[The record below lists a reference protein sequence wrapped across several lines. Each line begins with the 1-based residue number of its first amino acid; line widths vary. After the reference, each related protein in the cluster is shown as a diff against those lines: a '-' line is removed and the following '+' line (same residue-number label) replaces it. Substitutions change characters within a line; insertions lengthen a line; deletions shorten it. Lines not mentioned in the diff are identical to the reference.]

1 MINSIFFYEKK
12 EKAFLSLIYI
22 MKGGDDIQTKEKL
35 IPLSSDICFRTIFKK
50 KKNLKYFLEDILEEE
65 IKEIEYQDRVIEA
78 EEVEKKECR
87 LDMVIKL
94 GNDTIVNIEMQKD
107 KTGDIFKRTNYYISR
122 IMSKSLKRGESY
134 NKLPKALA
142 IWIIDYKEK
151 EIKKYKSDLKLCDTK
166 AIERIRKG
174 NNKEEILIKD
184 EIRII
189 IIDLTKEADKSK
201 IAEWKEIFRSGEVMN
216 KRDKR
221 LQEVVEEIKR
231 LSQNKEAM
239 ELYRLE
245 QDIEIEKI
253 SREEYIKETAKEEGI
268 IQGKEEG
275 ITLAKKSA
283 AKNFYKN
290 NVSKDIICQ
299 SLEITKE
306 ELENILKEC

>member
-1 MINSIFFYEKK
+1 MK
-12 EKAFLSLIYI
+12 E
-22 MKGGDDIQTKEKL
+22 GDNIQTKEKL

-65 IKEIEYQDRVIEA
+65 IKEIEYKDRVIEA

-221 LQEVVEEIKR
+221 LQEVVEEIKK

-253 SREEYIKETAKEEGI
+253 SREEYIKETAKEEGLKEGITQGISQGI

-290 NVSKDIICQ
+290 NVSKDVICQ

-306 ELENILKEC
+306 ELENILKS

>member
-1 MINSIFFYEKK
+1 MK
-12 EKAFLSLIYI
+12 E
-22 MKGGDDIQTKEKL
+22 GDNIQTKEKL

-50 KKNLKYFLEDILEEE
+50 KKNLKYFLEDVLEEE
-65 IKEIEYQDRVIEA
+65 IKEIEYKDRVIEA

-221 LQEVVEEIKR
+221 LQEVVEEIKK

-253 SREEYIKETAKEEGI
+253 SREEYIKETAKEEGLKE
-268 IQGKEEG
+268 GKEEG

-306 ELENILKEC
+306 ELENILLS

>member
-1 MINSIFFYEKK
+1 MI
-12 EKAFLSLIYI
+12 
-22 MKGGDDIQTKEKL
+22 Q
-35 IPLSSDICFRTIFKK
+35 
-50 KKNLKYFLEDILEEE
+50 
-65 IKEIEYQDRVIEA
+65 
-78 EEVEKKECR
+78 
-87 LDMVIKL
+87 
-94 GNDTIVNIEMQKD
+94 
-107 KTGDIFKRTNYYISR
+107 
-122 IMSKSLKRGESY
+122 
-134 NKLPKALA
+134 
-142 IWIIDYKEK
+142 
-151 EIKKYKSDLKLCDTK
+151 
-166 AIERIRKG
+166 IRKG

-253 SREEYIKETAKEEGI
+253 SREEYIKETAKEEGLKEGI
-268 IQGKEEG
+268 TQGKEEG

-306 ELENILKEC
+306 ELENILLS

>member
-1 MINSIFFYEKK
+1 MI
-12 EKAFLSLIYI
+12 
-22 MKGGDDIQTKEKL
+22 Q
-35 IPLSSDICFRTIFKK
+35 
-50 KKNLKYFLEDILEEE
+50 
-65 IKEIEYQDRVIEA
+65 
-78 EEVEKKECR
+78 
-87 LDMVIKL
+87 
-94 GNDTIVNIEMQKD
+94 
-107 KTGDIFKRTNYYISR
+107 
-122 IMSKSLKRGESY
+122 
-134 NKLPKALA
+134 
-142 IWIIDYKEK
+142 
-151 EIKKYKSDLKLCDTK
+151 
-166 AIERIRKG
+166 IRKG

-253 SREEYIKETAKEEGI
+253 SREEYIKETAKEEGLKE
-268 IQGKEEG
+268 GKEEG

-290 NVSKDIICQ
+290 NVSKDVICQ

-306 ELENILKEC
+306 ELENILKS

>member
-1 MINSIFFYEKK
+1 MI
-12 EKAFLSLIYI
+12 
-22 MKGGDDIQTKEKL
+22 Q
-35 IPLSSDICFRTIFKK
+35 
-50 KKNLKYFLEDILEEE
+50 
-65 IKEIEYQDRVIEA
+65 
-78 EEVEKKECR
+78 
-87 LDMVIKL
+87 
-94 GNDTIVNIEMQKD
+94 
-107 KTGDIFKRTNYYISR
+107 
-122 IMSKSLKRGESY
+122 
-134 NKLPKALA
+134 
-142 IWIIDYKEK
+142 
-151 EIKKYKSDLKLCDTK
+151 
-166 AIERIRKG
+166 IRKG

-253 SREEYIKETAKEEGI
+253 SREEYIKETAKEEGLKE
-268 IQGKEEG
+268 GKEEG

-306 ELENILKEC
+306 ELENILKS

>member
-1 MINSIFFYEKK
+1 MI
-12 EKAFLSLIYI
+12 
-22 MKGGDDIQTKEKL
+22 Q
-35 IPLSSDICFRTIFKK
+35 
-50 KKNLKYFLEDILEEE
+50 
-65 IKEIEYQDRVIEA
+65 
-78 EEVEKKECR
+78 
-87 LDMVIKL
+87 
-94 GNDTIVNIEMQKD
+94 
-107 KTGDIFKRTNYYISR
+107 
-122 IMSKSLKRGESY
+122 
-134 NKLPKALA
+134 
-142 IWIIDYKEK
+142 
-151 EIKKYKSDLKLCDTK
+151 
-166 AIERIRKG
+166 IRKG

-268 IQGKEEG
+268 
-275 ITLAKKSA
+275 TLAKKSA

-306 ELENILKEC
+306 ELENILKN

>member
-1 MINSIFFYEKK
+1 MK
-12 EKAFLSLIYI
+12 E
-22 MKGGDDIQTKEKL
+22 GDNIQTKEKL

-50 KKNLKYFLEDILEEE
+50 KKNLKYFLEDVLEEE
-65 IKEIEYQDRVIEA
+65 IKEIEYKDRVIEA

-122 IMSKSLKRGESY
+122 IMSKPLKRGERY

-221 LQEVVEEIKR
+221 LQEVVEEIKK

-253 SREEYIKETAKEEGI
+253 SREEYIKETAKEEGLKEGITQGISQGI

-306 ELENILKEC
+306 ELENILKN

>member
-1 MINSIFFYEKK
+1 MK
-12 EKAFLSLIYI
+12 E
-22 MKGGDDIQTKEKL
+22 GDNIQTKEKL

-50 KKNLKYFLEDILEEE
+50 KKNLKYFLEDVLEEE
-65 IKEIEYQDRVIEA
+65 IKEIEYKDRVIEA

-189 IIDLTKEADKSK
+189 IDLTKEADKSK

-253 SREEYIKETAKEEGI
+253 SREEYIKETAKEEGLKEGITQGISQGI

-290 NVSKDIICQ
+290 NVSKDVICQ

-306 ELENILKEC
+306 ELENILKS

>member
-1 MINSIFFYEKK
+1 MI
-12 EKAFLSLIYI
+12 
-22 MKGGDDIQTKEKL
+22 Q
-35 IPLSSDICFRTIFKK
+35 
-50 KKNLKYFLEDILEEE
+50 
-65 IKEIEYQDRVIEA
+65 
-78 EEVEKKECR
+78 
-87 LDMVIKL
+87 
-94 GNDTIVNIEMQKD
+94 
-107 KTGDIFKRTNYYISR
+107 
-122 IMSKSLKRGESY
+122 
-134 NKLPKALA
+134 
-142 IWIIDYKEK
+142 
-151 EIKKYKSDLKLCDTK
+151 
-166 AIERIRKG
+166 IRKG

-221 LQEVVEEIKR
+221 LQEVVEEIKK

-253 SREEYIKETAKEEGI
+253 SREEYIKETAKEEGLKEGI
-268 IQGKEEG
+268 TQGKEEG

>member
-1 MINSIFFYEKK
+1 MI
-12 EKAFLSLIYI
+12 
-22 MKGGDDIQTKEKL
+22 Q
-35 IPLSSDICFRTIFKK
+35 
-50 KKNLKYFLEDILEEE
+50 
-65 IKEIEYQDRVIEA
+65 
-78 EEVEKKECR
+78 
-87 LDMVIKL
+87 
-94 GNDTIVNIEMQKD
+94 
-107 KTGDIFKRTNYYISR
+107 
-122 IMSKSLKRGESY
+122 
-134 NKLPKALA
+134 
-142 IWIIDYKEK
+142 
-151 EIKKYKSDLKLCDTK
+151 
-166 AIERIRKG
+166 IRKG

-189 IIDLTKEADKSK
+189 VDLTKEADKSK
-201 IAEWKEIFRSGEVMN
+201 IAEWKEIYRSGEVMN

-268 IQGKEEG
+268 
-275 ITLAKKSA
+275 TLAKRSA
-283 AKNFYKN
+283 VKNFYKN

-299 SLEITKE
+299 SLEKAKE

>member
-1 MINSIFFYEKK
+1 MI
-12 EKAFLSLIYI
+12 
-22 MKGGDDIQTKEKL
+22 Q
-35 IPLSSDICFRTIFKK
+35 
-50 KKNLKYFLEDILEEE
+50 
-65 IKEIEYQDRVIEA
+65 
-78 EEVEKKECR
+78 
-87 LDMVIKL
+87 
-94 GNDTIVNIEMQKD
+94 
-107 KTGDIFKRTNYYISR
+107 
-122 IMSKSLKRGESY
+122 
-134 NKLPKALA
+134 
-142 IWIIDYKEK
+142 
-151 EIKKYKSDLKLCDTK
+151 
-166 AIERIRKG
+166 IRKG

-253 SREEYIKETAKEEGI
+253 SREEYIKETAKEEGLKEGI
-268 IQGKEEG
+268 TQGKEEG

-290 NVSKDIICQ
+290 NVSKDVICQ

-306 ELENILKEC
+306 ELENILLS

>member
-1 MINSIFFYEKK
+1 M
-12 EKAFLSLIYI
+12 
-22 MKGGDDIQTKEKL
+22 
-35 IPLSSDICFRTIFKK
+35 
-50 KKNLKYFLEDILEEE
+50 
-65 IKEIEYQDRVIEA
+65 
-78 EEVEKKECR
+78 
-87 LDMVIKL
+87 
-94 GNDTIVNIEMQKD
+94 
-107 KTGDIFKRTNYYISR
+107 
-122 IMSKSLKRGESY
+122 
-134 NKLPKALA
+134 
-142 IWIIDYKEK
+142 
-151 EIKKYKSDLKLCDTK
+151 CDTK

-253 SREEYIKETAKEEGI
+253 SREEYIKETAKEEGLKE
-268 IQGKEEG
+268 GKEEG

-306 ELENILKEC
+306 ELENILLS

>member
-1 MINSIFFYEKK
+1 MI
-12 EKAFLSLIYI
+12 
-22 MKGGDDIQTKEKL
+22 Q
-35 IPLSSDICFRTIFKK
+35 
-50 KKNLKYFLEDILEEE
+50 
-65 IKEIEYQDRVIEA
+65 
-78 EEVEKKECR
+78 
-87 LDMVIKL
+87 
-94 GNDTIVNIEMQKD
+94 
-107 KTGDIFKRTNYYISR
+107 
-122 IMSKSLKRGESY
+122 
-134 NKLPKALA
+134 
-142 IWIIDYKEK
+142 
-151 EIKKYKSDLKLCDTK
+151 
-166 AIERIRKG
+166 IRKG

-253 SREEYIKETAKEEGI
+253 SREEYIKETAKEEGLKEGI
-268 IQGKEEG
+268 TQGKEEG

-290 NVSKDIICQ
+290 NVSKDVICQ

-306 ELENILKEC
+306 ELENILKS

>member
-1 MINSIFFYEKK
+1 MI
-12 EKAFLSLIYI
+12 
-22 MKGGDDIQTKEKL
+22 Q
-35 IPLSSDICFRTIFKK
+35 
-50 KKNLKYFLEDILEEE
+50 
-65 IKEIEYQDRVIEA
+65 
-78 EEVEKKECR
+78 
-87 LDMVIKL
+87 
-94 GNDTIVNIEMQKD
+94 
-107 KTGDIFKRTNYYISR
+107 
-122 IMSKSLKRGESY
+122 
-134 NKLPKALA
+134 
-142 IWIIDYKEK
+142 
-151 EIKKYKSDLKLCDTK
+151 
-166 AIERIRKG
+166 IRKG

-221 LQEVVEEIKR
+221 LQEVVEEIKK

-253 SREEYIKETAKEEGI
+253 SREEYIKETAKEEGLNEGI
-268 IQGKEEG
+268 IQGKEKG

-290 NVSKDIICQ
+290 NVSKDVICQ
-299 SLEITKE
+299 SLEITKK

>member
-1 MINSIFFYEKK
+1 M
-12 EKAFLSLIYI
+12 
-22 MKGGDDIQTKEKL
+22 
-35 IPLSSDICFRTIFKK
+35 
-50 KKNLKYFLEDILEEE
+50 
-65 IKEIEYQDRVIEA
+65 
-78 EEVEKKECR
+78 
-87 LDMVIKL
+87 
-94 GNDTIVNIEMQKD
+94 
-107 KTGDIFKRTNYYISR
+107 
-122 IMSKSLKRGESY
+122 
-134 NKLPKALA
+134 
-142 IWIIDYKEK
+142 
-151 EIKKYKSDLKLCDTK
+151 CDTK

-184 EIRII
+184 EIRI

-253 SREEYIKETAKEEGI
+253 SREEYIKETAKE
-268 IQGKEEG
+268 KG
-275 ITLAKKSA
+275 ITLAKRSA

>member
-1 MINSIFFYEKK
+1 MCIFFYEKN
-12 EKAFLSLIYI
+12 EKTFLSLIY
-22 MKGGDDIQTKEKL
+22 
-35 IPLSSDICFRTIFKK
+35 
-50 KKNLKYFLEDILEEE
+50 
-65 IKEIEYQDRVIEA
+65 
-78 EEVEKKECR
+78 
-87 LDMVIKL
+87 KL

-107 KTGDIFKRTNYYISR
+107 KTGDIFKRTDYYISR

-189 IIDLTKEADKSK
+189 VDLTKEADKSK

-221 LQEVVEEIKR
+221 LQEVVEEIKK

-253 SREEYIKETAKEEGI
+253 SREEYIKETAKEEGLKE
-268 IQGKEEG
+268 GKEEG
-275 ITLAKKSA
+275 ITLAKRSA

-306 ELENILKEC
+306 ELENILKN

>member
-1 MINSIFFYEKK
+1 MI
-12 EKAFLSLIYI
+12 
-22 MKGGDDIQTKEKL
+22 Q
-35 IPLSSDICFRTIFKK
+35 
-50 KKNLKYFLEDILEEE
+50 
-65 IKEIEYQDRVIEA
+65 
-78 EEVEKKECR
+78 
-87 LDMVIKL
+87 
-94 GNDTIVNIEMQKD
+94 
-107 KTGDIFKRTNYYISR
+107 
-122 IMSKSLKRGESY
+122 
-134 NKLPKALA
+134 
-142 IWIIDYKEK
+142 
-151 EIKKYKSDLKLCDTK
+151 
-166 AIERIRKG
+166 IRKG

-253 SREEYIKETAKEEGI
+253 SREEYIKETAKEEGLKE
-268 IQGKEEG
+268 GKEEG

>member
-1 MINSIFFYEKK
+1 MI
-12 EKAFLSLIYI
+12 
-22 MKGGDDIQTKEKL
+22 Q
-35 IPLSSDICFRTIFKK
+35 
-50 KKNLKYFLEDILEEE
+50 
-65 IKEIEYQDRVIEA
+65 
-78 EEVEKKECR
+78 
-87 LDMVIKL
+87 
-94 GNDTIVNIEMQKD
+94 
-107 KTGDIFKRTNYYISR
+107 
-122 IMSKSLKRGESY
+122 
-134 NKLPKALA
+134 
-142 IWIIDYKEK
+142 
-151 EIKKYKSDLKLCDTK
+151 
-166 AIERIRKG
+166 IRKG

-253 SREEYIKETAKEEGI
+253 SREEYIKETAKEEGLKEGI
-268 IQGKEEG
+268 TQGKEEG

-299 SLEITKE
+299 SLKITKE
-306 ELENILKEC
+306 EIENILKS

>member
-1 MINSIFFYEKK
+1 MK
-12 EKAFLSLIYI
+12 E
-22 MKGGDDIQTKEKL
+22 GDNIQTKEKL

-50 KKNLKYFLEDILEEE
+50 KKNLKYFLEDVLEEE
-65 IKEIEYQDRVIEA
+65 IKEIEYKDRVIEA

-253 SREEYIKETAKEEGI
+253 SREEYIKETAKEEGLKEGITQGISQGI

-290 NVSKDIICQ
+290 NVSKDVICQ

-306 ELENILKEC
+306 ELENILKS

>member
-1 MINSIFFYEKK
+1 
-12 EKAFLSLIYI
+12 
-22 MKGGDDIQTKEKL
+22 MKGGDNIQTKEKL

-189 IIDLTKEADKSK
+189 VDLTKEADKSK

-221 LQEVVEEIKR
+221 LQEVVEEIKK

-253 SREEYIKETAKEEGI
+253 SREEYIKETAKEEGLKE
-268 IQGKEEG
+268 GKEEG
-275 ITLAKKSA
+275 ITLAKRSA

-290 NVSKDIICQ
+290 NVSKDVICQ

-306 ELENILKEC
+306 ELENILKN

>member
-1 MINSIFFYEKK
+1 MK
-12 EKAFLSLIYI
+12 E
-22 MKGGDDIQTKEKL
+22 GDNIQTKEKL

-221 LQEVVEEIKR
+221 LQEVVEEIKK

-253 SREEYIKETAKEEGI
+253 SREEYIKETAKE
-268 IQGKEEG
+268 KG
-275 ITLAKKSA
+275 ITLAKRSA

-290 NVSKDIICQ
+290 NVSKDVICQ
-299 SLEITKE
+299 SLEITKK
-306 ELENILKEC
+306 ELENILLS